1 VIGRRPRDGE
11 HRGDGVGGAG
21 PEDGVRRV
29 RGAWTTPAVV
39 VRGPDG
45 EVVAPAAA
53 DARSAA
59 GTPAATAPPLR
70 RPRPRR
76 IPGAPGA
83 VLVSPTLLR
92 DAADSRDDRRRRRQE
107 APAARVY
114 PLPPRRTPD
123 PAGDRHP
130 ATPPAA
136 GDDEHDGAAE
146 RGWRRPSLRQ
156 VAEAGGAASRAGR
169 GAISGRG
176 ARRPTP
182 SRPGERRR
190 GRVLGAVASLSFDR
204 LLPGDEEARERRN
217 QRLRRL
223 GTRVGSAALAVVVV
237 YSVFPVRTYLNQRA
251 ATDRAREQLE
261 VFQEENERLEER
273 ARDLRDDDTIEQKA
287 REDLGLVMPGEESYG
302 ILPAPRAG
310 DPVPDPAPT
319 TTTAPPGG

>member
-1 VIGRRPRDGE
+1 
-11 HRGDGVGGAG
+11 
-21 PEDGVRRV
+21 
-29 RGAWTTPAVV
+29 
-39 VRGPDG
+39 
-45 EVVAPAAA
+45 
-53 DARSAA
+53 
-59 GTPAATAPPLR
+59 
-70 RPRPRR
+70 
-76 IPGAPGA
+76 

-92 DAADSRDDRRRRRQE
+92 DAADGREERRRRRQE

-123 PAGDRHP
+123 AGGDRRP
-130 ATPPAA
+130 ATLPAA
-136 GDDEHDGAAE
+136 GDDEHDG
-146 RGWRRPSLRQ
+146 P
-156 VAEAGGAASRAGR
+156 V
-169 GAISGRG
+169 SGRG
-176 ARRPTP
+176 AHRPTP

-190 GRVLGAVASLSFDR
+190 ARVLGAVGSLSFDR
-204 LLPGDEEARERRN
+204 LLPGDDEARARRN

-310 DPVPDPAPT
+310 DPAPT
-319 TTTAPPGG
+319 TTTTLPAG

>member
-1 VIGRRPRDGE
+1 
-11 HRGDGVGGAG
+11 
-21 PEDGVRRV
+21 
-29 RGAWTTPAVV
+29 
-39 VRGPDG
+39 
-45 EVVAPAAA
+45 
-53 DARSAA
+53 
-59 GTPAATAPPLR
+59 
-70 RPRPRR
+70 
-76 IPGAPGA
+76 

-92 DAADSRDDRRRRRQE
+92 DAADGREERRRRRQE

-123 PAGDRHP
+123 AGGDRRP
-130 ATPPAA
+130 ATLPAA
-136 GDDEHDGAAE
+136 GDDEHDGAATGG
-146 RGWRRPSLRQ
+146 RRRPSLRQ
-156 VAEAGGAASRAGR
+156 VAGAGGTAA
-169 GAISGRG
+169 GASQGPVSGRG
-176 ARRPTP
+176 AHRPTP
-182 SRPGERRR
+182 SRPGQRRR
-190 GRVLGAVASLSFDR
+190 ARVLGAVGSLSFDR
-204 LLPGDEEARERRN
+204 LLPGDDEARARRN

-310 DPVPDPAPT
+310 DPAPT
-319 TTTAPPGG
+319 TTTTLPAG